1 MPIPDTL
8 PDELVPPSARD
19 LDSSVD
25 MLKDLLKN
33 ETRSRSPRTDNQV
46 SYIKNRS
53 FTGSSPSFESGRDAT
68 IYKHTDEEPLGG
80 IYKPRSRHV
89 NRDDVRSR
97 REDDSP
103 SSDLSEMRRQ
113 LENTAKM
120 LDRQSEADAAR
131 TAEDEAL
138 DREMDDL
145 RYRVRRVQDD
155 LDYVSRG
162 PRSAAKD
169 QERRKLEREMMNLMH
184 ERIPDVERKIKARD
198 EKKAMQ
204 DRQWARDRDRANER
218 FGRFDAK
225 DRRYD
230 DDDYDRPY
238 SRTASRGA
246 GYDRDR
252 RDRSRD
258 QYDDRERE
266 RERDRERDRERERER
281 EKPVERVATPPSKPR
296 TPAPKPTPSPAPNLR
311 NMSAEERAAYTKAE
325 AQRRVQVRMAALGV
339 TPTATSPS
347 IDFGVEDR
355 LQREKKEA
363 EEKVRAAE
371 KQAEERERLRKERLQ
386 SEKAAKEG
394 TSPTS
399 AKAPPAPA
407 PPKVAPP
414 APKRAPVPPPP
425 RKAPAPV
432 APPPRQPPAPKA
444 PPAAP
449 VVRAPP
455 AVAPSAPKVDPEEER
470 LRAREEAIKKEREA
484 RMARLKRLEEEEE
497 EARLEEQRQTE
508 RQARLKRLEEEEK
521 QARLEEERYQARLQ
535 AMKARQATPKPPTS
549 PPPQPPAS
557 VPAVPAVQR
566 SPVVASPPA
575 ADNKSTNP
583 FSRLL
588 SQQGGGASNGSAT
601 STNPWSSSSI
611 SKPPAAMSLVPP
623 TPTKSPAPPSVKK
636 DYQTASSNFDDEDWG
651 DADEK
656 DVDDD
661 SSEDEYTKSREKRA
675 NIAQQLFGRPQS
687 AGPVGSG
694 PASPGPQ
701 SPAVVVAPP
710 APPPVAPLAPP
721 VAPPPAPLAAPSP
734 AVASGPGDVSALLR
748 SIQGGMRLKHAQT
761 VDKSGPPVS
770 GRVIGDNA
778 PPRHIVE
785 SPSVISS
792 SMMDDASRK
801 ENRQSVDWFATRAV
815 DAGTPTRVD
824 AMPTTLEVEEEEDGV
839 VRGVPEIQVDEA
851 PSFDL
856 MADIDKSIGGFLVFI
871 DSVFGAYGCCRT
883 SCTIVVCV

>member
-33 ETRSRSPRTDNQV
+33 ETRSRSPGVDNQV

-120 LDRQSEADAAR
+120 LDKQSEADAAR

-169 QERRKLEREMMNLMH
+169 KERRKLEREMMNLMH
-184 ERIPDVERKIKARD
+184 ERIPDVERKMKARD

-204 DRQWARDRDRANER
+204 ERQWARDRDRANDK

-238 SRTASRGA
+238 SRTSSRGA

-258 QYDDRERE
+258 RYSDRERERERE

-281 EKPVERVATPPSKPR
+281 EKEVERAATPPPKPR
-296 TPAPKPTPSPAPNLR
+296 TPAPKPTPSPAPNLK

-347 IDFGVEDR
+347 IDSGVEDR

-371 KQAEERERLRKERLQ
+371 KQAEERERLRKERLK
-386 SEKAAKEG
+386 SEKAAKG
-394 TSPTS
+394 AASPAPST
-399 AKAPPAPA
+399 KAPPAPA
-407 PPKVAPP
+407 PPKAAPP
-414 APKRAPVPPPP
+414 APKRAPAPPPP
-425 RKAPAPV
+425 RKAPAP
-432 APPPRQPPAPKA
+432 APRQPPAPKL

-449 VVRAPP
+449 VARTEPVATPP
-455 AVAPSAPKVDPEEER
+455 ARKMDPEEER
-470 LRAREEAIKKEREA
+470 LRVREEAIKKEREA

-497 EARLEEQRQTE
+497 EARLEEQRQAE
-508 RQARLKRLEEEEK
+508 RQARLKRLEEEET

-549 PPPQPPAS
+549 PPPPPAPAS
-557 VPAVPAVQR
+557 VPAVPAVPAAPAPPAVQ
-566 SPVVASPPA
+566 PAAASPPA

-588 SQQGGGASNGSAT
+588 SQQSGGASNGSTA
-601 STNPWSSSSI
+601 STNPWSPASI
-611 SKPPAAMSLVPP
+611 SKPAPAISPVPP
-623 TPTKSPAPPSVKK
+623 TPTKSPAPPSGKK

-651 DADEK
+651 EVNEHDDS
-656 DVDDD
+656 DD

-687 AGPVGSG
+687 TGPIGSG

-701 SPAVVVAPP
+701 SPAVVISPP
-710 APPPVAPLAPP
+710 APPPAAPAAPP
-721 VAPPPAPLAAPSP
+721 VAAPPAPMAAPSP
-734 AVASGPGDVSALLR
+734 SAPSGPGDVNALLQ
-748 SIQGGMRLKHAQT
+748 SIQGGMKLKRTQT
-761 VDKSGPPVS
+761 NDKSGPPVS
-770 GRVIGDNA
+770 GRVIGDSA
-778 PPRHIVE
+778 PPSHIVE
-785 SPSVISS
+785 SPPPARSS
-792 SMMDDASRK
+792 SVMDDGGYDASRK
-801 ENRQSVDWFATRAV
+801 DNRQSVDWFATRAV
-815 DAGTPTRVD
+815 DAGTPTRVE
-824 AMPTTLEVEEEEDGV
+824 AMPTTLEVEEEEDGMA
-839 VRGVPEIQVDEA
+839 RSVPKIQVDEA

-856 MADIDKSIGGFLVFI
+856 MADIDKSIGEFLGVF
-871 DSVFGAYGCCRT
+871 F
-883 SCTIVVCV
+883 